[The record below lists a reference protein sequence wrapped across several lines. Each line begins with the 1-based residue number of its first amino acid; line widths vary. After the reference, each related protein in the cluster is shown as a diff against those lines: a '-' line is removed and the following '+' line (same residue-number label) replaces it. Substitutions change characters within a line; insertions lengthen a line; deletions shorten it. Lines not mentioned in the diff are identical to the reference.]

1 MKITNALAAAVA
13 IAAAGSVGILG
24 APLAAADDLTTT
36 TIGNEARLTNGNV
49 VQGWTITDL
58 KASTDQIPYPVAGTL
73 WEATATDQAI
83 EGSVTPI
90 VSNLNARAK
99 SGETYR
105 VLFGVATPQG
115 VNPATLPQGQHT
127 TGKVYFDVVG
137 DTPDSVVY
145 NAGGQDLLVWV
156 QPPPQLPTQR
166 GGGSYSS
173 SPASSATPATPAA
186 VPGAPIGAE
195 AVPAPGAVL
204 PAGSAGTPIPAGS
217 QGTPIA
223 GSQGTPVPGTTPMTP
238 APLGTEGAPQPA
250 SVQEG
255 TAPTGSQGTPL
266 PAGAPAVT
274 PAPAGAPAAAGTPA
288 VAATPSP
295 ATAPAPAAAAPS
307 TTVIVPPPA

>member
-1 MKITNALAAAVA
+1 MKITNALVAAAAAAAVGA
-13 IAAAGSVGILG
+13 IGFVGT
-24 APLAAADDLTTT
+24 PVAAADDLTTT

-49 VQGWTITDL
+49 VQGWTVTDL
-58 KASTDQIPYPVAGTL
+58 KPSTDAIPYPVAGTL
-73 WEATATDQAI
+73 WEATATDKAI
-83 EGSVTPI
+83 EGNVTPI

-115 VNPATLPQGQHT
+115 VNPATLPQGEQT
-127 TGKVYFDVVG
+127 TGKVYFDVTG

-173 SPASSATPATPAA
+173 SSPASPASTATPATPA
-186 VPGAPIGAE
+186 PAPIGAE
-195 AVPAPGAVL
+195 AIPAPGAIQ

-217 QGTPIA
+217 QGTPLA
-223 GSQGTPVPGTTPMTP
+223 PVPT
-238 APLGTEGAPQPA
+238 GTEGAPLPA
-250 SVQEG
+250 SVQQG

-266 PAGAPAVT
+266 PAGAPT
-274 PAPAGAPAAAGTPA
+274 PSVAPAAAGTPA
-288 VAATPSP
+288 VVP
-295 ATAPAPAAAAPS
+295 APS
-307 TTVIVPPPA
+307 TTPMVPPPA

>member
-1 MKITNALAAAVA
+1 MKITNGLATVAAA
-13 IAAAGSVGILG
+13 AAFGCIGFVGTPI
-24 APLAAADDLTTT
+24 AAADDLTTT

-115 VNPATLPQGQHT
+115 VNPSTLAQGQQT

-145 NAGGQDLLVWV
+145 NAGGHDLLVWV

-173 SPASSATPATPAA
+173 SPTTSTTPATPGA

-266 PAGAPAVT
+266 PAGAPAAAAPGA
-274 PAPAGAPAAAGTPA
+274 PAPAGAAGTPA
-288 VAATPSP
+288 VAGTA
-295 ATAPAPAAAAPS
+295 ATATASAAAAPS

>member
-1 MKITNALAAAVA
+1 MKITTAFAAAAAAAAVGSIGFIGTP
-13 IAAAGSVGILG
+13 IAT
-24 APLAAADDLTTT
+24 ADDLTTT

-49 VQGWTITDL
+49 VQGWTITNL
-58 KASTDQIPYPVAGTL
+58 KPSTDVIPSPVAGTL

-90 VSNLNARAK
+90 ISNLNARAR

-115 VNPATLPQGQHT
+115 VNPATIAQGEQT
-127 TGKVYFDVVG
+127 SGKVYFDVTG

-145 NAGGQDLLVWV
+145 NAGGNDLLVWV

-173 SPASSATPATPAA
+173 SSPASTATTTPATPAPGA

-217 QGTPIA
+217 QGTPVA
-223 GSQGTPVPGTTPMTP
+223 
-238 APLGTEGAPQPA
+238 GTEGAPLPA
-250 SVQEG
+250 SVQQG

-266 PAGAPAVT
+266 PAGTPAV
-274 PAPAGAPAAAGTPA
+274 AGTPA
-288 VAATPSP
+288 
-295 ATAPAPAAAAPS
+295 PS
-307 TTVIVPPPA
+307 TTMIAPPPA